1 MSIME
6 EATVEEPV
14 KLNRKDI
21 TEEITGIDLEL
32 REEDTQKPGE
42 EQQEP
47 DELNPLV
54 DVVDCGLDFAEEFLQ
69 DAGYPPLKRKVWE
82 DHGKKALSKAI
93 NAYCPPGSPLGG
105 TMDTPLVA
113 LLIGI
118 GALLLCF
125 WPVIQRVLQDREK
138 PATTPAA
145 EEQQPEPGE
154 EKNEFVNTYEEP
166 KPPAVKSTAPI
177 SDKALAAWERVQ
189 RVDNGY

>member
-21 TEEITGIDLEL
+21 TAEICGIDLEL
-32 REEDTQKPGE
+32 GE
-42 EQQEP
+42 EPELPDEEPQQEP

-54 DVVDCGLDFAEEFLQ
+54 DVVDCGLDFAEDLLT

-82 DHGKKALSKAI
+82 EHGKKALSRAI

-113 LLIGI
+113 LLIGA
-118 GALLLCF
+118 GAILICF
-125 WPVIQRVLQDREK
+125 WPVIQKVIKDRESPK
-138 PATTPAA
+138 P
-145 EEQQPEPGE
+145 EQIPEPEPEE
-154 EKNEFVNTYEEP
+154 EKTEFVNTYEEP

-177 SDKALAAWERVQ
+177 SDKTLAAWQ
-189 RVDNGY
+189 RIQRIENGY